1 MHECMDWSSTRDMYE
16 PGGIKETKNSHKGG
30 SPDVG
35 CYIPAVAAIAVLYNR
50 SSF

>member
-1 MHECMDWSSTRDMYE
+1 MDE
-16 PGGIKETKNSHKGG
+16 PGGIKETKNSYKGG

-35 CYIPAVAAIAVLYNR
+35 CYISAAAAITVLYNR